1 MTADILARYSTD
13 HQNPVTIDVQVAA
26 CKAWCKQHGYQVGR
40 VFADE
45 AVSGMKDTRAGYQ
58 ACIRHLSMGGA
69 DLVVI
74 YDQSRMFREFTE
86 WFEFRR
92 LVASF
97 GAGVA
102 SVTQPQLGGD
112 LQDPAVFIGE
122 AATAMMNH
130 AQVLVTRQKTIEAL
144 RYRARNGKTT
154 GGRPALGYDI
164 GPDKHYIINE
174 GEAETVRLIYRMAAD
189 GEGYG
194 HIVDELNRRGLH
206 TKRGRAF
213 TKNSLLEILRNEKYI
228 GVLTYGRA
236 QKGGRGG
243 WNAHTNPRPDA
254 IRLEGGVPPIVER
267 DVWEIVQRRRESRRG
282 CGGRASAKQTYLL
295 TGKVYCGACGAA
307 MVVHSSND
315 GSLYQYYECGAKH
328 RSHTCSMRNVR
339 VDVLDRSVARAVKQ
353 ALQDA
358 TNRDALID
366 TVQRAEREAVSL
378 ADTVTATATARLQA
392 INEKIERLTDA
403 ILDGMYSQALKQK
416 MMNLEEEKRAVE
428 TKLREAGRKQQA
440 LSAEEIRHIV
450 QQVAAADISTE
461 GGLRQVLSI
470 VTRVTVYPDRFRV
483 TTFSDEFVGD
493 DPAGENPEQ
502 FRTGPGSRTGHQSKQ
517 NRTYYSLSISSVLFL
532 LVL

>member
-1 MTADILARYSTD
+1 M
-13 HQNPVTIDVQVAA
+13 
-26 CKAWCKQHGYQVGR
+26 
-40 VFADE
+40 
-45 AVSGMKDTRAGYQ
+45 
-58 ACIRHLSMGGA
+58 
-69 DLVVI
+69 
-74 YDQSRMFREFTE
+74 
-86 WFEFRR
+86 
-92 LVASF
+92 
-97 GAGVA
+97 
-102 SVTQPQLGGD
+102 
-112 LQDPAVFIGE
+112 
-122 AATAMMNH
+122 
-130 AQVLVTRQKTIEAL
+130 
-144 RYRARNGKTT
+144 
-154 GGRPALGYDI
+154 
-164 GPDKHYIINE
+164 
-174 GEAETVRLIYRMAAD
+174 RLIYRMAAD

-328 RSHTCSMRNVR
+328 RSHTCTMRNVR

-470 VTRVTVYPDRFRV
+470 VTRVTVYP
-483 TTFSDEFVGD
+483 
-493 DPAGENPEQ
+493 
-502 FRTGPGSRTGHQSKQ
+502 GPLPGHHFFG
-517 NRTYYSLSISSVLFL
+517 RICGG
-532 LVL
+532 